1 LNICSLFLDSQAE
14 AADGLGWNS
23 RFSQP
28 IQCRWMLT
36 DVEDQN
42 CKIWELEK
50 QLADKN
56 KEISYWK
63 TAAGS
68 SRENQLRFESTR
80 EKFDQF
86 LASLSR
92 DIEDFLNTFGC
103 AIVVI
108 IVVLLLLYNGYDG
121 YFNGDLNI

>member
-1 LNICSLFLDSQAE
+1 
-14 AADGLGWNS
+14 
-23 RFSQP
+23 
-28 IQCRWMLT
+28 MLT

>member
-1 LNICSLFLDSQAE
+1 
-14 AADGLGWNS
+14 
-23 RFSQP
+23 
-28 IQCRWMLT
+28 MLT

-42 CKIWELEK
+42 CKIWE

-86 LASLSR
+86 FSFS
-92 DIEDFLNTFGC
+92 
-103 AIVVI
+103 
-108 IVVLLLLYNGYDG
+108 
-121 YFNGDLNI
+121 

>member
-1 LNICSLFLDSQAE
+1 
-14 AADGLGWNS
+14 
-23 RFSQP
+23 
-28 IQCRWMLT
+28 MLT

-42 CKIWELEK
+42 CKILELEK

-68 SRENQLRFESTR
+68 SRANQLRFESTR

-92 DIEDFLNTFGC
+92 DIEDFLNTSGW
-103 AIVVI
+103 AIGVI
-108 IVVLLLLYNGYDG
+108 IAIIVGLLLMHT
-121 YFNGDLNI
+121 FNGDFNNRRNRRFN

>member
-1 LNICSLFLDSQAE
+1 
-14 AADGLGWNS
+14 
-23 RFSQP
+23 
-28 IQCRWMLT
+28 MLT

-42 CKIWELEK
+42 CKILELEK

-56 KEISYWK
+56 KEIYYWK

-86 LASLSR
+86 VASLSR
-92 DIEDFLNTFGC
+92 DIEDFLNTFGWV
-103 AIVVI
+103 IGTI
-108 IVVLLLLYNGYDG
+108 IVVLLLLYTSDG
-121 YFNGDLNI
+121 DFNNRRNRRFD